1 MFVKLFFHTCRL
13 RVCGRHGSSSTA
25 SAEPDNSPITITV
38 LNRVNAEIVLDDNPM
53 LAAVA
58 EKTGVTLEIEA
69 PPISNYTDRLQL
81 VMASGDLPD
90 IIYTWE
96 FDQNYEKWA
105 NDGLILPLDE
115 YIEDYPNLMANIS
128 EGQWGQ
134 GPCRRRRRPDLC
146 RAPSHRQRLLGRDL
160 Q

>member
-1 MFVKLFFHTCRL
+1 
-13 RVCGRHGSSSTA
+13 
-25 SAEPDNSPITITV
+25 
-38 LNRVNAEIVLDDNPM
+38 
-53 LAAVA
+53 
-58 EKTGVTLEIEA
+58 
-69 PPISNYTDRLQL
+69 
-81 VMASGDLPD
+81 MASGDLPD

-134 GPCRRRRRPDLC
+134 GPVVGGADGPDLC
-146 RAPSHRQRLLGRDL
+146 RAPSHRPAPPGA
-160 Q
+160 

>member
-1 MFVKLFFHTCRL
+1 
-13 RVCGRHGSSSTA
+13 
-25 SAEPDNSPITITV
+25 
-38 LNRVNAEIVLDDNPM
+38 
-53 LAAVA
+53 
-58 EKTGVTLEIEA
+58 
-69 PPISNYTDRLQL
+69 
-81 VMASGDLPD
+81 MASGDLPD

-128 EGQWGQ
+128 EGQWGKAR
-134 GPCRRRRRPDLC
+134 GRRRRRPDLC

>member
-1 MFVKLFFHTCRL
+1 
-13 RVCGRHGSSSTA
+13 
-25 SAEPDNSPITITV
+25 
-38 LNRVNAEIVLDDNPM
+38 M

-115 YIEDYPNLMANIS
+115 YIEDYPNLMAQHQRS
-128 EGQWGQ
+128 QWGQ
-134 GPCRRRRRPDLC
+134 GPCRRRRPARSMPVPRPTGS
-146 RAPSHRQRLLGRDL
+146 ASLGRDL

>member
-1 MFVKLFFHTCRL
+1 
-13 RVCGRHGSSSTA
+13 
-25 SAEPDNSPITITV
+25 
-38 LNRVNAEIVLDDNPM
+38 M

-96 FDQNYEKWA
+96 FDQNYRKWA

-115 YIEDYPNLMANIS
+115 YIEDYPNLMA
-128 EGQWGQ
+128 QHQ
-134 GPCRRRRRPDLC
+134 RRPVGPSRVGGAD
-146 RAPSHRQRLLGRDL
+146 RQIYAVPRPPAAPPGA
-160 Q
+160 